1 MTSPATASCGS
12 KRSSYSHSS
21 SLPEEDSR
29 NGFVG
34 GAMLPIFLND
44 LTSHGNH
51 HSQDLVEVT
60 LELDDDDDD
69 IVVYSVAPV
78 PNDLSEEAGTG
89 ILGRSL
95 SVTSRSIRRTLGR
108 LIRSSSSRTVA
119 SSDSV
124 DLALPAREARKL
136 KAKLQR
142 TRSSAQRAL
151 NGLRFI
157 SKTTGASDA
166 EELWKQVEARF
177 ESLAVD
183 GLLARA
189 DFGQCIGKDL
199 KTPIKFDR
207 LLLIHQYVRTLM

>member
-1 MTSPATASCGS
+1 MTSPSPASTCGS
-12 KRSSYSHSS
+12 KRSSYSHST

-44 LTSHGNH
+44 LTRHGNN
-51 HSQDLVEVT
+51 HSQDLVEVM
-60 LELDDDDDD
+60 LELNDDDDD
-69 IVVYSVAPV
+69 IVVYSVTPV
-78 PNDLSEEAGTG
+78 PNDLSEEEAGTG

-108 LIRSSSSRTVA
+108 LIRSSSSRTAA

-124 DLALPAREARKL
+124 DLALPAREERKL

-142 TRSSAQRAL
+142 TRSIAQRAL

-199 KTPIKFDR
+199 KLR
-207 LLLIHQYVRTLM
+207 SSLIGFF

>member
-1 MTSPATASCGS
+1 
-12 KRSSYSHSS
+12 
-21 SLPEEDSR
+21 
-29 NGFVG
+29 
-34 GAMLPIFLND
+34 MLPIFLND

-95 SVTSRSIRRTLGR
+95 SATSRSIRRTLGR

-199 KTPIKFDR
+199 KLR
-207 LLLIHQYVRTLM
+207 SSLIGFF